1 MSFTVFVSQW
11 DPTPRNMFFLYIKSW
26 SPFPFSFSLFFI
38 LSLYQ
43 HQFTLRVQPDI
54 HSFTHSSC
62 KTMTEQIQAEQ
73 SNMPTFVKQL
83 LLLVLPSKQQ
93 HQQVDNKSQGNSPFE
108 KMYFSFP
115 ALEEDGIDNSN
126 TCGQQQDQR
135 HKSKPSTTTNS
146 SIVC

>member
-1 MSFTVFVSQW
+1 
-11 DPTPRNMFFLYIKSW
+11 
-26 SPFPFSFSLFFI
+26 
-38 LSLYQ
+38 
-43 HQFTLRVQPDI
+43 
-54 HSFTHSSC
+54 
-62 KTMTEQIQAEQ
+62 MTEHIQTEQ

-93 HQQVDNKSQGNSPFE
+93 QEQVDNKNQGNSPFE

-115 ALEEDGIDNSN
+115 ALEEDSIDSSN

-135 HKSKPSTTTNS
+135 HKSKSSTTTNS

>member
-1 MSFTVFVSQW
+1 MT
-11 DPTPRNMFFLYIKSW
+11 
-26 SPFPFSFSLFFI
+26 
-38 LSLYQ
+38 Q
-43 HQFTLRVQPDI
+43 H
-54 HSFTHSSC
+54 
-62 KTMTEQIQAEQ
+62 IQTEQ

-93 HQQVDNKSQGNSPFE
+93 QEQADNKNQGNSPFE

-115 ALEEDGIDNSN
+115 ALEEDNIDNGN

-135 HKSKPSTTTNS
+135 HKSKSTTSTNS